1 MSPVKLFAHGLA
13 GCRLGGG
20 SGSYALADGSLSN
33 VFAVPVSLLFAEP
46 CLRRLVGAQ
55 LISTESAK
63 AKGYR
68 IVHSYDDAL
77 ASGLA

>member
-20 SGSYALADGSLSN
+20 AGSYELADGSLTN

-46 CLRRLVGAQ
+46 CLRRFLGAE

-68 IVHSYDDAL
+68 IVRSYDDAV